1 MKRALVVDDS
11 KIARVALKKQLE
23 EYDIA
28 VETADSGEEAL
39 EFLKHDYVDVIFM
52 DHVMPGMDGLTA
64 VRELKGN
71 PRTATIPVMMYTSKE
86 GEVYVSQARALG
98 AVDVLP
104 KQVQPGVLY
113 GMLIKLGLVRDRR
126 KASNNGGEDA
136 AQTAAD
142 AGTVQTLGTPL
153 PDLLA
158 RIIAD
163 QYSVMRSDLMTTQR
177 NFARY
182 VADEVYERQR
192 AKRDSEQVEVPEQ
205 PFVVR
210 YALPLL
216 AGFLALT
223 TITFAALFVD
233 ARLERDA
240 LRSAPDPAGVA
251 PASSPAFGSAGD
263 ASDTDPDIEA
273 IIADQRN
280 LLDTLAWTLNQTGVV
295 GFDSVPFNRARAE
308 QIVTLT
314 SQLASTGFEGTVRVE
329 SHLGEFCLDVDAT
342 GNYLLADPDI
352 AVADCALIGHPLDA
366 SSSLAERQTPGFAA
380 AIEDARLAVSPA
392 IELEVFANDRLSSVP
407 LVNYPPQSVLAGEW
421 NEVATRNN
429 RVEFTLIGE

>member
-23 EYDIA
+23 EYEIA

-126 KASNNGGEDA
+126 KASNDEGDGGSRNG
-136 AQTAAD
+136 AD
-142 AGTVQTLGTPL
+142 AGADQALGTPL
-153 PDLLA
+153 PELLA

-163 QYSVMRSDLMTTQR
+163 QYSVMRSDLLTTQR
-177 NFARY
+177 NFAKY
-182 VADEVYERQR
+182 VADEVFERQR
-192 AKRDSEQVEVPEQ
+192 VEREVEESKAPAQ
-205 PFVVR
+205 PFIVQH
-210 YALPLL
+210 ALPLL
-216 AGFLALT
+216 TALLALT
-223 TITFAALFVD
+223 TIVFAALFVD
-233 ARLERDA
+233 ARIDRNDGSAPTTAADA
-240 LRSAPDPAGVA
+240 ARSAGSVATNPAA
-251 PASSPAFGSAGD
+251 AD
-263 ASDTDPDIEA
+263 AAAADVEA
-273 IIADQRN
+273 IMADRRN
-280 LLDTLAWTLNQTGVV
+280 LLDTLAWTLNQTGIV
-295 GFDSVPFNRARAE
+295 GFGGVPFNGARAE

-314 SQLASTGFEGTVRVE
+314 SQLASAGFEGTLRVE
-329 SHLGEFCLDVDAT
+329 SHLGEFCLDVDAN
-342 GNYLLADPDI
+342 GNYLLADP
-352 AVADCALIGHPLDA
+352 ATPVADCAMIGHPLDA

-392 IELEVFANDRLSSVP
+392 IRLEVVANDRMSSVP
-407 LVNYPPQSVLAGEW
+407 LVPYPPLPVLAGDW
-421 NEVATRNN
+421 NQVATRNN
-429 RVEFTLIGE
+429 RVEFTLISE

>member
-23 EYDIA
+23 EYDIG

-136 AQTAAD
+136 AQAPAD
-142 AGTVQTLGTPL
+142 AAQALGTPL

-192 AKRDSEQVEVPEQ
+192 AERDSAEEKVPEP

-216 AGFLALT
+216 TGLLALT

-233 ARLERDA
+233 ARLE
-240 LRSAPDPAGVA
+240 
-251 PASSPAFGSAGD
+251 GD
-263 ASDTDPDIEA
+263 ADRDPGNPESIASAATPAAAGARDPDVAEADIGA

-295 GFDSVPFNRARAE
+295 GFDAVPFNSTRAE

-314 SQLASTGFEGTVRVE
+314 SQLASAGFEGTVRVE
-329 SHLGEFCLDVDAT
+329 SHLGEFCLDVDAN
-342 GNYLLADPDI
+342 GNYLLAEADTP
-352 AVADCALIGHPLDA
+352 VADCAMIGHPLDA
-366 SSSLAERQTPGFAA
+366 SSLLAERQTPGFAA

-392 IELEVFANDRLSSVP
+392 IELEVVANDRMSSVA
-407 LVNYPPQSVLAGEW
+407 LVPYPPQQVLAGEW
-421 NEVATRNN
+421 NRVATRNN